1 MSDEKPPES
10 PWDRPYQ
17 GDPPPDTSYRGPEQV
32 PQQPPYGQ
40 QPPAYGAPPQG
51 QPHPY
56 GQQPHPQ
63 QNPYGGQPTG
73 YPQQPPYG
81 QPPYG
86 APGGYAYGGPVK
98 KSNTTRNVLLIV
110 LGVVILFFAGCAALV
125 IGLVA
130 GVDNAVEEG
139 ITGGDPVVVEE
150 GEAFSFDGLDADQ
163 GWSMGRENVGG
174 STIKGL
180 RVTATEEGPLGSGIS
195 SVLIFRFYAGSE
207 NIAEITCSGNQV
219 GVGESSRM
227 DCFSADAVPRGYDE
241 IRVGG
246 YF

>member
-1 MSDEKPPES
+1 MSDDKPPES

-17 GDPPPDTSYRGPEQV
+17 GDPPPDTSYRGPEQGA
-32 PQQPPYGQ
+32 PAWGAP
-40 QPPAYGAPPQG
+40 PPAYGAPPQG
-51 QPHPY
+51 QP
-56 GQQPHPQ
+56 
-63 QNPYGGQPTG
+63 N
-73 YPQQPPYG
+73 PYG
-81 QPPYG
+81 QPPPAYPQNPYSGQPAYGAPGG

-110 LGVVILFFAGCAALV
+110 LGVIILFFAGCAALV
-125 IGLVA
+125 VGLVA
-130 GVDNAVEEG
+130 SVDDAVEENL
-139 ITGGDPVVVEE
+139 TGGDPVVVAE

-163 GWSMGRENVGG
+163 GWSVGRESFGG

-180 RVTATEEGPLGSGIS
+180 RVTATEEGPLGSGIA
-195 SVLIFRFYAGSE
+195 SVLIFRFYDGSE

-219 GVGESSRM
+219 RVGESSRM

>member
-17 GDPPPDTSYRGPEQV
+17 GDPPPDTSYRGPEQA

-51 QPHPY
+51 QPNPY
-56 GQQPHPQ
+56 GQQPPH
-63 QNPYGGQPTG
+63 NPYG
-73 YPQQPPYG
+73 G

-98 KSNTTRNVLLIV
+98 ENHTTRNVLLIL
-110 LGVVILFFAGCAALV
+110 LGVGILFFAGCAALV
-125 IGLVA
+125 VGLVA

-139 ITGGDPVVVEE
+139 IAGGDPVVVEE
-150 GEAFSFDGLDADQ
+150 GAAFRFDGLDADE
-163 GWSMGRENVGG
+163 GWSVGRERLGG
-174 STIKGL
+174 TTIRGL
-180 RVTATEEGPLGSGIS
+180 RVTATEEGPLGTGIG
-195 SVLIFRFYAGSE
+195 SVLIFRFFDGSE
-207 NIAEITCSGNQV
+207 NLAEITCSGNQV
-219 GVGESSRM
+219 RVGESSRM